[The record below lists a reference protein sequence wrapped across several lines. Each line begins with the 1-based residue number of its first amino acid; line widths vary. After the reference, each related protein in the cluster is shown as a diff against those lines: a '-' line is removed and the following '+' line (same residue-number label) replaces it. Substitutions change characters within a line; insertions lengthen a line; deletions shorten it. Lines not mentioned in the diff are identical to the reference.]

1 MVRQHVMSRLRLAVA
16 VIISCLAAVGIPPV
30 SAQDE
35 VRNFHKTPILV
46 VETGG
51 HHAPVRSLIWQRPFK
66 LLSAGEDKV
75 VKVWDLQDGGR
86 LNQTIRPM
94 IWRGPRGAIYA
105 MALTPKPDGQ
115 SQSLLAVGGYG
126 IESAGGDLTI
136 YRVPGLVRT
145 PSGDVLK
152 RLVRPPGANAQA
164 IAHSDTVT
172 ALSFNPAGTI
182 LASASND
189 RTVILWDV
197 TRDFAPIRALR
208 GHNRA
213 IRTLAF
219 SPDGN
224 RLVTG
229 GADGLLVHWNVAQGQ
244 ATDTL
249 NTPVAHNT
257 AAYSPDGR
265 FIVVGTENGALIRV
279 DAANFR
285 GGNAARFRAPD
296 QKPIEAVAFH
306 PDGGRLAV
314 SIKSD
319 AAPVPDPMTI
329 SCDIELRAMPD
340 GNILSQLP
348 RVHGLVRAIA
358 FSPDGSR
365 LAYAGGPAQGILVQD
380 TAALQIPA
388 NEIKGKG
395 TTPFDLGFTK
405 DSQVVGFA
413 REPFGAADRPSV
425 YQGFDVGRRRSR
437 SVPRDQLVGAIKE
450 YAGSSLRTSLGSPR
464 LEAIHANAR
473 ITPFI
478 IHPVKER
485 HWWSSTIVPPGP
497 GHPRA
502 TVAVGTESGIAVF
515 DLETGRRTRTFAGH
529 SAPVVSVVPS
539 PDGRWL
545 ASSSHDQTIMLYPLA
560 GCDTRPVLGA
570 TFRQRADSK
579 WTVRTVERGS
589 LAAAMGLKAGDV
601 IAEAGTASRVDDTKL
616 YSKAE
621 EIAEFVKLIDGMEP
635 LICSVGIKV
644 RRLVFVPTVG
654 PIPFETLLPTTKQ
667 NNAALTILLDTDK
680 EWVVWTPQ
688 GYYDTSIE
696 GDTRLLGW
704 HTNPPY
710 NTSRPTDFVPVITYA
725 GTMARPDVLERL
737 WRTGDLQLALAPVP
751 VAAPAPVAVAAASQ
765 PPRIIFASVEG
776 GARIPAT
783 GAVWRVG
790 VPKPKLSLKIVAD
803 EGAPVIRDRRIV
815 LDERLSTRPPIAA
828 PLASFSEDVELE
840 LTPNRPVRMVVE
852 AISVDGTRRKESIDV
867 VYVQP
872 PQPPVL
878 PPRLF
883 VLSIGTD
890 KLADPQLPP
899 VRFADKDARDLATF
913 LGDHLISSDA
923 TLCKLENSRVLTGAE
938 ASTGSITG
946 ALDRLHDLVAK
957 KQVNKGDVVAIVIA
971 AHVLDLK
978 DSTVIAA
985 ADSQIGEPPR
995 SIIQTQDLCEL
1006 LGQLTDYGCRV
1017 IVFLDGVHNVGD
1029 PMVSEIKPLVRELYQ
1044 KRRVITFVAS
1054 KEGPSDIDV
1063 PNEHGLFALG
1073 LLQVFQG
1080 ASPGGSEGN
1089 RSNVYTLDQF
1099 KTSLRDAVQ
1108 ILSGRQQDA
1117 SCYIPLEL
1125 PERTLFAKP

>member
-1 MVRQHVMSRLRLAVA
+1 MVRQYMMSRERFAVA
-16 VIISCLAAVGIPPV
+16 AIGAWLMAVGVRPV

-51 HHAPVRSLIWQRPFK
+51 HHAPIRSMIWLDPFK

-75 VKVWDLQDGGR
+75 VKVWDFQDGGR
-86 LNQTIRPM
+86 LMQSIRPM

-115 SQSLLAVGGYG
+115 GQSLLAVAGYG
-126 IESAGGDLTI
+126 VESAGGDLTI
-136 YRVPGLVRT
+136 FRVPGLVRN

-152 RLVRPPGANAQA
+152 RLVRPAGNNPQV
-164 IAHSDTVT
+164 IAHADTVT

-208 GHNRA
+208 AQTGA
-213 IRTLAF
+213 IRALAF

-229 GADGLLVHWNVAQGQ
+229 GADGLVVHWNVAQGQ

-249 NTPVAHNT
+249 NARVAINT
-257 AAYSPDGR
+257 VAYSPDGR
-265 FIVVGTENGALIRV
+265 FIVVGSENGALIRV

-285 GGNAARFRAPD
+285 GGNSARFRAPD

-319 AAPVPDPMTI
+319 ATLVPDPMTI
-329 SCDIELRAMPD
+329 SCDIEIRAMPN
-340 GNILSQLP
+340 GNILRPLP

-358 FSPDGSR
+358 FSPDGNR
-365 LAYAGGPAQGILVQD
+365 LAYAGGPAQGIFVQD
-380 TAALQIPA
+380 TAALQTPPS
-388 NEIKGKG
+388 EFKGKG

-413 REPFGAADRPSV
+413 REPFGAADRPRV

-437 SVPRDQLVGAIKE
+437 SVPRDQLVGAIKD
-450 YAGSSLRTSLGSPR
+450 YAGSSLRTSLGPPR
-464 LEAIHANAR
+464 LEAIHANGR

-529 SAPVVSVVPS
+529 SAPVVSVAPS

-545 ASSSHDQTIMLYPLA
+545 ASSSQDQTVMVYPLA
-560 GCDTRPVLGA
+560 GCDTRPALGA
-570 TFRQRADSK
+570 TFRQGPDGKWKVDS
-579 WTVRTVERGS
+579 VERGS
-589 LAAAMGLKAGDV
+589 LAAAMGLKSGDLIV
-601 IAEAGTASRVDDTKL
+601 EAGTASRVDDTRF
-616 YSKAE
+616 YSKPE
-621 EIAEFVKLIDGMEP
+621 EIAEFVALVDGLEP
-635 LICSVGIKV
+635 FIFSVGIKV
-644 RRLVFVPTVG
+644 RRMVSVPTIGSV
-654 PIPFETLLPTTKQ
+654 PLETLLPTTKQ
-667 NNAALTILLDTDK
+667 NNAALTILLDTDN

-710 NTSRPTDFVPVITYA
+710 LTSRPTDFVPVITYA

-751 VAAPAPVAVAAASQ
+751 AAAPPPVAVAAASQ
-765 PPRIIFASVEG
+765 PPRIVFASTQG
-776 GARIPAT
+776 GIPISPS
-783 GAVWRVG
+783 GGIWRVG
-790 VPKPKLSLKIVAD
+790 VPKPKVSLRIVAD
-803 EGAPVIRDRRIV
+803 VEKPAIRDRRII
-815 LDERLSTRPPIAA
+815 LDERLSTRPPIASPMA
-828 PLASFSEDVELE
+828 TFSEDVELE
-840 LTPNRPVRMVVE
+840 LTPNRTVRMAVE
-852 AISVDGTRRKESIDV
+852 AVSVDGTRRKESIDV

-872 PQPPVL
+872 PQPAASPS
-878 PPRLF
+878 RLF
-883 VLSIGTD
+883 VLGIGTD

-899 VRFADKDARDLATF
+899 VKFADKDARDLARF

-923 TLCKLENSRVLTGAE
+923 TRCKLEESRVLTGTE
-938 ASTGSITG
+938 ASTGSITV
-946 ALDRLHDLVAK
+946 ALDRLHNLLEK
-957 KQVNKGDVVAIVIA
+957 KQANKGDVVAIVIA

-978 DSTVIAA
+978 DATVIAA
-985 ADSQIGEPPR
+985 ADSQITEPPR
-995 SIIQTQDLCEL
+995 SIVPTQDLCEL

-1017 IVFLDGVHNVGD
+1017 IVFLDGVHNVGE
-1029 PMVSEIKPLVRELYQ
+1029 PLISEIKPLVRELYQ

-1054 KEGPSDIDV
+1054 KEGPSDVDV

-1080 ASPGGSEGN
+1080 ASPNGSEGN
-1089 RSNVYTLDQF
+1089 RSNAYTLDQF

-1108 ILSGRQQDA
+1108 NLSGRQQDA